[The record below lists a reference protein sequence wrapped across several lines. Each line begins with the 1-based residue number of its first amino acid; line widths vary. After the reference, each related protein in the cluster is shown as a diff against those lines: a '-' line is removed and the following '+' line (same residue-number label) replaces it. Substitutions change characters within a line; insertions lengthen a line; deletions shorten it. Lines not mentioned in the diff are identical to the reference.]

1 MVGRRE
7 LEDAVATG
15 ERASL
20 IDVVLL
26 VHIPIWRGQRNN
38 VPGFYGFSGVRVI
51 DDRVMMSQSD
61 TPAVMFC
68 CGSICRV
75 ICRNLSDMVVRRASQ
90 ESTGKGRC
98 GMRTNFEVKCEGG
111 AVTRDNLILWGPS
124 PSGGCWQDRQRAVGT
139 IRGKLKPNN
148 ALVSGV

>member
-26 VHIPIWRGQRNN
+26 VNVPIWWGQRNN
-38 VPGFYGFSGVRVI
+38 VPGFYGFSGVSVV
-51 DDRVMMSQSD
+51 DRVMMSQSD

-75 ICRNLSDMVVRRASQ
+75 ICRNLSDMVVGRASR
-90 ESTGKGRC
+90 ESTGKERC

-111 AVTRDNLILWGPS
+111 AVTRDNLISVGPVTVRRLLARQTES
-124 PSGGCWQDRQRAVGT
+124 CWNHTG
-139 IRGKLKPNN
+139 
-148 ALVSGV
+148 